1 MANDSILGS
10 IRKMIGGVEGDE
22 SPFDQDLI
30 ININSVFT
38 IVNQLGV
45 GPKNAF
51 SISSEDDTW
60 SDFFDDNKVINL
72 VKTYVYLKTKL
83 IFDPPTTGVLHE
95 AMERQIKEFEWRLK
109 VEAEFSNGEEVTG
122 DG

>member
-1 MANDSILGS
+1 MANESILGS
-10 IRKMIGGVEGDE
+10 IRKMIGGVEGDD

-45 GPKNAF
+45 GPKDAF
-51 SISSEDDTW
+51 SISSEDETW
-60 SDFFDDNKVINL
+60 SDFFGEEKVINL

-95 AMERQIKEFEWRLK
+95 AMERQIKEFEWRLM
-109 VEAEFSNGEEVTG
+109 VEAESSKGG
-122 DG
+122 DS